1 VPASEILCVG
11 EVLWDALPAGLFLGG
26 APFNVACHLRAAG
39 LPATLVSRVGADR
52 LGDEALVRAARYGVG
67 TDLVQVDPAL
77 PTGFVRVSIEADGEP
92 RFEILAPVA
101 WDAIEPHEEL
111 LSRAA
116 GARAIVFGSLAQR
129 AAATRATIER
139 LWDTDALLVF
149 DANLR
154 APFVE
159 PAIVRRSLEHAEVVQ
174 VTEDELRQIAAWFGL
189 VSDTSE
195 EPRSSSRQIVA
206 ALAEMFDSRTVCIT
220 RGKDGAAMWREGK
233 WTEHPGFEVEVRDTV
248 GAGDAFL
255 AMVIA
260 GLLSG
265 ASDRSILQ
273 HATLIGAYVATHS
286 GAVPADQP
294 TVIAGRVRARVAE

>member
-1 VPASEILCVG
+1 VPSSEILCVG

-67 TDLVQVDPAL
+67 TDLVQVDPVL

-92 RFEILAPVA
+92 SFDILAPAA
-101 WDAIEPHEEL
+101 WDALEPHEEL
-111 LSRAA
+111 LRRAA

-129 AAATRATIER
+129 AAVTRATIER

-154 APFVE
+154 PPFVD
-159 PAIVRRSLEHAEVVQ
+159 PVIVRRSLDHAEVVQ
-174 VTEDELRQIAAWFGL
+174 VTEDELRQIAAWFSLGT
-189 VSDTSE
+189 DTSE
-195 EPRSSSRQIVA
+195 ELRSSSRQVVA
-206 ALAEMFDSRTVCIT
+206 ALAEMFDWRTACIT

-265 ASDRSILQ
+265 ADDRSILQ
-273 HATLIGAYVATHS
+273 HATLIGAYVATQS

-294 TVIAGRVRARVAE
+294 TVMAGRGRRRAAE